1 VPAYYFDSSALVK
14 RYVAEIGTAWVTGLM
29 DPAAGNLL
37 HVARLAGVEVASAFA
52 RRLRSGSLSAVHA
65 AAALTLFRADF
76 RTRFHIVGIRAA
88 LVNQAMKLAEGHFLR
103 AYDAVQ
109 LAAAL
114 QVHRRCLA
122 VGQLLTLI
130 SADAELNAA
139 ALAEGLLVEDPNRHP

>member
-1 VPAYYFDSSALVK
+1 MPAYYFDSSALVK
-14 RYVAEIGTAWVTGLM
+14 RYVAEIGTVWVTGLM

-37 HVARLAGVEVASAFA
+37 HAARLTGVEVISALA
-52 RRLRSGSLSAVHA
+52 RRLRSGSLSASYA
-65 AAALTLFRADF
+65 AAARTLFRAEF
-76 RTRFHIVGIRAA
+76 HTRFHIVAIRSA
-88 LVNQAMKLAEGHFLR
+88 LVNQAMGLAERHFLR

-122 VGQLLTLI
+122 LGHALTLI

-139 ALAEGLLVEDPNRHP
+139 AIAEGLLVEDPNHHP

>member
-1 VPAYYFDSSALVK
+1 MESAL
-14 RYVAEIGTAWVTGLM
+14 
-29 DPAAGNLL
+29 
-37 HVARLAGVEVASAFA
+37 A

-65 AAALTLFRADF
+65 AAARTLFRADF

-88 LVNQAMKLAEGHFLR
+88 LVNQAMRLAERHFLR
-103 AYDAVQ
+103 GYDAIH

-122 VGQLLTLI
+122 LGQLLTLV
-130 SADAELNAA
+130 SADADLNAA